1 MLLSAKLKLDTT
13 QFAGPLQA
21 AAVSSGKVAQSIV
34 AIDPA
39 RASRAAEAFRRLSL
53 DAASGRVQLSGTSN
67 EMLGV
72 ADGASEVAAGMDALA
87 MKTSQ
92 IRMLSAAFGGMAL
105 NIGGA
110 TLQALRLNREAEYL
124 KSMGG
129 GALQGAMVGGM
140 SFGLKGGAIGA
151 VVGTAAGA
159 AQGFLGNMAEEAQA
173 AEAESTRLAQAMENI
188 RVGSNSAQRAIA
200 GLESADQATATLKK
214 MREEVAELQ
223 DRMGKGFEVGDFAG
237 ARLKSMLSLIEQVSA
252 KEAALRASEK
262 EKTIGESRAALGA
275 FDVSQSDAAS
285 RRGFDKEFQ
294 SAKTSADRVALVT
307 ARMDEFGAAAAKLR
321 ERLLL
326 PETQADHEAFS
337 AALGRMMTIS
347 NEFTRLQ
354 GLDTKVK
361 DQPLRPSERS
371 ASIPSDSL
379 ARIGIFVGGAGNKME
394 SIAERTA
401 RASAQSERHLR
412 QIASKAG
419 KGGLVW
425 Q

>member
-1 MLLSAKLKLDTT
+1 LE
-13 QFAGPLQA
+13 G
-21 AAVSSGKVAQSIV
+21 VR
-34 AIDPA
+34 IDFE
-39 RASRAAEAFRRLSL
+39 ST
-53 DAASGRVQLSGTSN
+53 GR
-67 EMLGV
+67 
-72 ADGASEVAAGMDALA
+72 
-87 MKTSQ
+87 
-92 IRMLSAAFGGMAL
+92 
-105 NIGGA
+105 
-110 TLQALRLNREAEYL
+110 
-124 KSMGG
+124 
-129 GALQGAMVGGM
+129 
-140 SFGLKGGAIGA
+140 AIG
-151 VVGTAAGA
+151 
-159 AQGFLGNMAEEAQA
+159 
-173 AEAESTRLAQAMENI
+173 SMEK
-188 RVGSNSAQRAIA
+188 
-200 GLESADQATATLKK
+200 ADQATATLKQI
-214 MREEVAELQ
+214 REEIEKLQSRMAVGLEIGDIPRAKLIDLQSLLGQVTTKQAEL
-223 DRMGKGFEVGDFAG
+223 RE
-237 ARLKSMLSLIEQVSA
+237 S
-252 KEAALRASEK
+252 EAAKTRET
-262 EKTIGESRAALGA
+262 TIGESRAALGA

-294 SAKTSADRVALVT
+294 SAKTSADRVALVSS
-307 ARMDEFGAAAAKLR
+307 RMDEFGAAAAKLR

-326 PETQADHEAFS
+326 PETQADPEAFS
-337 AALGRMMTIS
+337 AALSRMSTIS